1 MSKLSEPLKAFINA
15 AHARPNTTPAPRHI
29 ASVYEKIARD
39 AGSQKVGM
47 PAWLTVSTAAT
58 MTMNSPQSLLELY
71 GLATSPNYNKGNDNK
86 VWTAELMR
94 EVGLKCIG
102 LNGEPSTTVSPRT
115 SKPNSKNANPEG
127 TLPPHRHHP
136 IAFQTKL
143 TPRHPLRNLT
153 PQTLPTTLTR
163 GHTLWESIYRPF
175 SSKLTSKLAQ
185 SHPDLPVFI
194 IEAEYGA
201 LFSDPAY
208 PSPSSKPH
216 ADPNTPPNIG
226 RVLMSLLAVA
236 VLRAQ
241 TGVGPQVVSHMF
253 GLRKAFEDGTAAA
266 EGSVEGGEW
275 LAGDE
280 GGMWMLGVVDEIVE
294 AIGEGRGTSF
304 APGNG
309 APRAK
314 L

>member
-29 ASVYEKIARD
+29 ASVYEKIAKD
-39 AGSQKVGM
+39 AGSKKVGM

-71 GLATSPNYNKGNDNK
+71 GLATSPNYNKGHDNK

-102 LNGEPSTTVSPRT
+102 LNGVPRT
-115 SKPNSKNANPEG
+115 INSLGAFYNGLPQDVQTELQKRKP
-127 TLPPHRHHP
+127 R
-136 IAFQTKL
+136 
-143 TPRHPLRNLT
+143 RNLT
-153 PQTLPTTLTR
+153 PQTLPTTLNR
-163 GHTLWESIYRPF
+163 GNILWESIYHPF

-201 LFSDPAY
+201 LFSDP
-208 PSPSSKPH
+208 
-216 ADPNTPPNIG
+216 PNPNPNVPNIG

-266 EGSVEGGEW
+266 EESVEGGEW

-280 GGMWMLGVVDEIVE
+280 GGMWVLGVVDGIVG

-304 APGNG
+304 APGG
-309 APRAK
+309 EKAK

>member
-1 MSKLSEPLKAFINA
+1 
-15 AHARPNTTPAPRHI
+15 
-29 ASVYEKIARD
+29 
-39 AGSQKVGM
+39 
-47 PAWLTVSTAAT
+47 

-71 GLATSPNYNKGNDNK
+71 GLATSPNYNKGHDNK

-102 LNGEPSTTVSPRT
+102 LNGVPRT
-115 SKPNSKNANPEG
+115 INSLGAFYNGLPQDVQTELQKRKP
-127 TLPPHRHHP
+127 R
-136 IAFQTKL
+136 
-143 TPRHPLRNLT
+143 RNLT

-163 GHTLWESIYRPF
+163 GNTLWESIYHPF

-201 LFSDPAY
+201 LFSDPPNPN
-208 PSPSSKPH
+208 PSV
-216 ADPNTPPNIG
+216 PNIG

-266 EGSVEGGEW
+266 EESVEGGEW

-280 GGMWMLGVVDEIVE
+280 GGMWMLGVVDGIVG

-304 APGNG
+304 APGG
-309 APRAK
+309 EKAK